1 MKIQII
7 GLGIVGT
14 AQAYLSQKLGHE
26 VIGYDI
32 ALSEHPHCKVTEIQ
46 EADITFI
53 CTPEGVVEDVVRK
66 LQNKKSLV
74 VIKSTV
80 PIGATKIL
88 AEKYDMHLC
97 HNPEFLREKYLLE
110 DVMNPS
116 RVVIGKCCEEH
127 GNILQR
133 FYEPLEKEIFVTDPT
148 TSETV
153 KLVSNSYLATLI
165 TFWNEINELATSL
178 RLSTKDIAN
187 IVKHDSRI
195 SEYGTT
201 FFGEPYDG
209 KCLPKDMKQIIQVFR
224 DKQLNPKLFEACE
237 EINKR
242 ERKNEKVFGIE
253 SLNIL

>member
-14 AQAYLSQKLGHE
+14 AQAYLSRKLGHE

-53 CTPEGVVEDVVRK
+53 CTPEGVVEDVVK
-66 LQNKKSLV
+66 KMQNKKSLV

-133 FYEPLEKEIFVTDPT
+133 FYEPLEKEIFVTDT
-148 TSETV
+148 ITSETV
-153 KLVSNSYLATLI
+153 KLVSNSFRALTI
-165 TFWNEINELATSL
+165 SFWNEMALLCDKINVKVEDVATMAEPSKVL
-178 RLSTKDIAN
+178 G
-187 IVKHDSRI
+187 
-195 SEYGTT
+195 EYEGGKWGIRH
-201 FFGEPYDG
+201 FLQPYGG
-209 KCLPKDMKQIIQVFR
+209 KCLPKDMRQLIGVF
-224 DKQLNPKLFEACE
+224 KSQGLNPGILVESENF
-237 EINKR
+237 NKGIK
-242 ERKNEKVFGIE
+242 RK
-253 SLNIL
+253 